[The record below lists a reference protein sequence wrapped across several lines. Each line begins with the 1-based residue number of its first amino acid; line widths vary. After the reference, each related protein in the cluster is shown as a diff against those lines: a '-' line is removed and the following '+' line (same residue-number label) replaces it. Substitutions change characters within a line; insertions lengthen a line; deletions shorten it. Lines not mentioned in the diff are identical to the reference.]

1 MELNHSLKDPLIFTD
16 FGVLVIVMLKSSVG
30 NSTVFGCHDQSL
42 QLS

>member
-16 FGVLVIVMLKSSVG
+16 FGVLVIVMLKSSVD
-30 NSTVFGCHDQSL
+30 NSTVFSWHDLRL